1 VEEVGRGG
9 VTGRGCGGVRGSR
22 GAAERK
28 ARRVVGLSGEG
39 ETGWRVAVEEDRAVT

>member
-1 VEEVGRGG
+1 M
-9 VTGRGCGGVRGSR
+9 TGRGCGGVRGSR